1 MRSHYFAHHDFYYGD
16 EINNFMEL
24 SREREREFSIQKCDF
39 KVGLKLT
46 VSKLTDQ
53 KHEHKN

>member
-46 VSKLTDQ
+46 GSKLTDQ
-53 KHEHKN
+53 R